1 MMRDAPGRPGEAS
14 PLRKAGEDSVV
25 VPTPPP
31 HPSLPSPS
39 RARPSP
45 SESVLSL
52 AGKHFSCLCLA
63 LSGRRGFWGYSFEF
77 RDFLVWVWVG
87 WGGFLAS
94 RAEFPSGS
102 YWPGFSKVQRRPHLS
117 RTSHQLR
124 AISSETER
132 MKSSPFQVGWF
143 LSFPREEESK
153 RGSLACFATVVKIV
167 DGEKLFLGDLE
178 IRRSDLVKRDRL
190 KKPKPSQTETAG
202 SLDSLSFGVFGSC
215 STHPNL
221 ALSH

>member
-1 MMRDAPGRPGEAS
+1 MGVG
-14 PLRKAGEDSVV
+14 G
-25 VPTPPP
+25 
-31 HPSLPSPS
+31 
-39 RARPSP
+39 
-45 SESVLSL
+45 
-52 AGKHFSCLCLA
+52 
-63 LSGRRGFWGYSFEF
+63 
-77 RDFLVWVWVG
+77 VG
-87 WGGFLAS
+87 WWGFLACG
-94 RAEFPSGS
+94 AEFPSGS
-102 YWPGFSKVQRRPHLS
+102 YWPGFVKCSAGH
-117 RTSHQLR
+117 TSPELHTNCR

-190 KKPKPSQTETAG
+190 KKPKPNQTETAG